1 MSSKERVD
9 VEKFKHFCTDLYVY
23 LLESFKCVTNKHLPG
38 PWISIT
44 PSLHKVLTHS
54 WELIENNDGYGL
66 GSLDESGLEGC
77 NKILR
82 HVRTNLSRK
91 QSQKSNLVDTI

>member
-1 MSSKERVD
+1 MVSIERNQNSTLGSC
-9 VEKFKHFCTDLYVY
+9 KLPTTY
-23 LLESFKCVTNKHLPG
+23 LLESFKRITNKHLPG

-44 PSLHKVLTHS
+44 PSLHKVLAHS